1 MFTTSSLKNA
11 YLLTKTDQKQ
21 PLVHTDFMEI
31 NQFCPIESV
40 VFAVSKNTLSS
51 GKLNEGVSGQLPFS
65 GLLAKWCRTDL
76 GG

>member
-1 MFTTSSLKNA
+1 
-11 YLLTKTDQKQ
+11 
-21 PLVHTDFMEI
+21 MEI
-31 NQFCPIESV
+31 NQFCPIQSF

-76 GG
+76 GGCSISWQVKGIHYFALVGAPAK